1 MAKLQLDLSEAV
13 KDEKGGDQP
22 TVEEVSENET
32 LRKMAVGLPSH
43 GRAEAQALKNAPRTQ
58 FSFTNFP
65 VPIKEAFADE
75 AKKRGMGKK
84 EFLFHCLRAGGVDI
98 PPYDEIDGRRR

>member
-13 KDEKGGDQP
+13 AEEKGAHTPSAEGV
-22 TVEEVSENET
+22 TEAET

-43 GRAEAQALKNAPRTQ
+43 SRAEAQALKIAPRTQ

-65 VPIKEAFADE
+65 VPIKEAFDDE